1 MRERKGFRMKYYILA
16 NRTNLDGYA
25 EQYTVSVD
33 NDATDDYDQILFF
46 DTKEEAENWT
56 KSAQAKEWKYCTFD
70 IVEEQE

>member
-1 MRERKGFRMKYYILA
+1 MKYYILA

-56 KSAQAKEWKYCTFD
+56 KSVQAKEWKDCTFD
-70 IVEEQE
+70 IVEE